1 MKTIEEAAKE
11 AYQRD
16 IIMSDC
22 RLFDIRNAHMAG
34 FSRGVQFA
42 KRWIPIEEE
51 LPKTDDHSD
60 PIEMEL
66 ENGVIVSGY
75 RFSDGDWLQ
84 NDEFGHGKI
93 IKTKVTRWRPI
104 ELK

>member
-1 MKTIEEAAKE
+1 MKNIEEAAISLE
-11 AYQRD
+11 YNVGV
-16 IIMSDC
+16 IMSNPIEIAKISFVC
-22 RLFDIRNAHMAG
+22 G
-34 FSRGVQFA
+34 FQFA
-42 KRWIPIEEE
+42 QQWIPVEEE

-60 PIEMEL
+60 PIEMKL

-84 NDEFGHGKI
+84 HDEFGHGKV
-93 IKTKVTRWRPI
+93 IKTKVTHWRPI